1 MHTIAMI
8 TGATS
13 GIGKDTA
20 LLLAKNGFRVI
31 ITGRRD
37 DLLKEVTESIGATD
51 PDRVFPLCFDVRDRE
66 SVKKAF
72 DTLPENWKRIS
83 VLINNAGLASGF
95 EPIHEGDFADWDKMI
110 DTNIKGILNVTYFV
124 SKIMVE
130 NRSGHIVNV
139 SSVGGKETYP
149 NGNVYCATKHAV
161 EGLTKAMRLD
171 LLPHSIKVSSIAP
184 GLVNTEFST
193 VRFHGNKNRAD
204 QVYAG
209 IDPLLAEDIAEA
221 ILFMVTRPKHVTIS
235 DMVIL
240 AGAQG
245 SARDVARKD

>member
-149 NGNVYCATKHAV
+149 NGNVY
-161 EGLTKAMRLD
+161 
-171 LLPHSIKVSSIAP
+171 
-184 GLVNTEFST
+184 
-193 VRFHGNKNRAD
+193 
-204 QVYAG
+204 
-209 IDPLLAEDIAEA
+209 
-221 ILFMVTRPKHVTIS
+221 
-235 DMVIL
+235 
-240 AGAQG
+240 
-245 SARDVARKD
+245 